1 MITELQLDKMNDEEL
16 RNWLINAHEKYYIE
30 MKKAQELPRAF
41 WESYSSFCNT
51 EGGWII
57 LGLIEKKP
65 FNEIGGVA
73 NAEKTEVDLW
83 SNLSNEGKI
92 SYRAVDNHDVSVRT
106 IDGKNIVLV
115 HIKEA
120 PTDKKPVYID
130 GKIENSYIRT
140 GDGDRKATKEE
151 IAAFLRNA
159 HPIMDSL
166 PAEKFTLEDLDDYAL
181 ISFKEKVSKR
191 YPKKRYQEKSNCEFL
206 QEIGAAYID
215 RNTGEYKLYKG
226 TILFLGKVNS
236 IRELYP
242 QYHVDYFNRR
252 GNNDRWT
259 DRVTDDELGDDEMNL
274 YNFYTIVYDKLK
286 NVLHE
291 SFELDSDRQM
301 RLPLSDYDLT
311 IRESLV
317 NCLSHADYEQ
327 GFPTVKIEAYDGWF
341 RFLNPGRLL
350 ITKEQ
355 FFIGGDSRP
364 RNEKIFK
371 LFRLLGVSERQGFGG
386 RLLIES
392 AVVYDFRKPEII
404 TNLEKTELTIWNI
417 DLADS
422 YPELSGEIKNVYRFI
437 AKSRGEHSVKE
448 MQETLHITEY
458 KTRKALEY
466 LVDKGMIERHGN
478 SSATRYSIAN
488 DSIEKLTQMQ
498 LTVDKRKKEYVS
510 RKGQ

>member
-1 MITELQLDKMNDEEL
+1 MITELQLNKMNDDEL
-16 RNWLINAHEKYYIE
+16 RDWLINVHEKYFIE
-30 MKKAQELPRAF
+30 MKKAQELPKAF

-57 LGLIEKKP
+57 LGLVERDS
-65 FNEIGGVA
+65 FNEISGVA
-73 NAEKTEVDLW
+73 NTEKAETDLW
-83 SNLSNEGKI
+83 SNLSNENKI
-92 SYRAVDNHDVSVRT
+92 SYRVIDNHDVSVRSF
-106 IDGKNIVLV
+106 DGRNVILIHV
-115 HIKEA
+115 KEA
-120 PTDKKPVYID
+120 PDDKKPVFID

-151 IAAFLRNA
+151 IKAFLRNA

-166 PAEKFTLEDLDDYAL
+166 PAEKFTMDDLDDYAL

-191 YPKKRYQEKSNCEFL
+191 YPKKEYLEKSNEDFL
-206 QEIGAAYID
+206 KEIGAAYTD
-215 RNTGEYKLYKG
+215 RETGEYKLYKG
-226 TILFLGKVNS
+226 TVLFLGKVNS
-236 IRELYP
+236 IKELYP

-259 DRVTDDELGDDEMNL
+259 DRVTDDEPGNDEMNL

-291 SFELDSDRQM
+291 PFELDSDRQM
-301 RLPLSDYDLT
+301 RLPISDYDLT

-327 GFPTVKIEAYDGWF
+327 GFPTVKIEAFDGWF
-341 RFLNPGRLL
+341 RFLNPGRML
-350 ITKEQ
+350 INKEQ

-364 RNEKIFK
+364 RNERLFK

-392 AVVYDFRKPEII
+392 AVEYDFRRPEVV
-404 TNLEKTELTIWNI
+404 TNLEKTELTVWNI

-422 YPELSGEIKNVYRFI
+422 YPELPDETKAVYRYI
-437 AKSRGEHSVKE
+437 SKNKGQHAAKAIREQLS
-448 MQETLHITEY
+448 MTEY
-458 KTRKALEY
+458 KVNKALDY
-466 LVDKGMIERHGN
+466 LINKEMIEKTGN
-478 SSATRYSIAN
+478 GPSTKYCLAK
-488 DSIEKLTQMQ
+488 DSIERLTQMQ
-498 LTVDKRKKEYVS
+498 ISIDKQKREYVS
-510 RKGQ
+510 GKDQ